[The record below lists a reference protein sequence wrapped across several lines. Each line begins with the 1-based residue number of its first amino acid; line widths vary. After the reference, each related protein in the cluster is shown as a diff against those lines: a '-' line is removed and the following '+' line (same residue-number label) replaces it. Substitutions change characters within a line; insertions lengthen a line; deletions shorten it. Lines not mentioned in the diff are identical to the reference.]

1 MKSFLKSYQS
11 TVLLLGSVIVGGIA
25 GVIIG
30 PKASVI
36 EPLGTLFVNIMF
48 TVIVPLVFFSVS
60 SSIANMKEMK
70 RLGKIMGGAFG
81 VFIATALLSAIIGLA
96 GAFIFNPTKGLDMS
110 TFKSLMSETTETSAS
125 LSFLSSLVSTLTV
138 SDFSAILSRSNMLQL
153 IVFSVLLGISTAMV
167 GEKGKPLANLLSSG
181 TTVMM
186 KVVDIVMY
194 YAPIGLAC
202 YFASMIG
209 QLGTQVLEG
218 YWKVFILYMGLSIV
232 YYFGFF
238 TLYAFIGGGRKGI
251 KSFWK
256 NAVAPSVTA
265 LATCSSAACIPV
277 NLEYAKRMGVH
288 DDIAETVLPLGAN
301 VHKDGS
307 VFGGVMKMVFI
318 YGLFGWSMTTPKA
331 ILGII
336 AVSFLVGAVMGAI
349 PNGGMIGETLII
361 SVYGLSPSILP
372 IIAVISTIIDAPA
385 TLLNSTGNTVCSM
398 MIARLVEKKPIF
410 SKTTRDSSQSI

>member
-1 MKSFLKSYQS
+1 
-11 TVLLLGSVIVGGIA
+11 
-25 GVIIG
+25 
-30 PKASVI
+30 
-36 EPLGTLFVNIMF
+36 
-48 TVIVPLVFFSVS
+48 
-60 SSIANMKEMK
+60 
-70 RLGKIMGGAFG
+70 
-81 VFIATALLSAIIGLA
+81 
-96 GAFIFNPTKGLDMS
+96 MS
-110 TFKSLMSETTETSAS
+110 NTTETTAS
-125 LSFLSSLVSTLTV
+125 PSFLSSLVSTLTV
-138 SDFSAILSRSNMLQL
+138 SDFASVLSRSNMLQL
-153 IVFSVLLGISTAMV
+153 IVFSILLGVSTALI
-167 GEKGKPLANLLSSG
+167 GEKGKPFANLLSSG
-181 TTVMM
+181 TAVMM
-186 KVVDIVMY
+186 KVVNVVMY

-209 QLGTQVLEG
+209 QLGTQLLEG
-218 YWKVFILYMGLSIV
+218 YLKVFLLYLGLSVV

-238 TLYAFIGGGRKGI
+238 TLYAFMAGGRKGI
-251 KSFWK
+251 RSFWK

-277 NLEYAKRMGVH
+277 NLEYAKRMGVP

-301 VHKDGS
+301 IHKDGS

-331 ILGII
+331 MLGII

-398 MIARLVEKKPIF
+398 MIARLVEKRRIF
-410 SKTTRDSSQSI
+410 SADVKVGGTKDSSQAI